1 LLPFRDILSLTPC
14 FGAQLCGC
22 LLPTPRCL
30 SQHNPLRL
38 SSFLLEH
45 IMADSEKLVKVS
57 VEDTATKDS
66 VSSIFPS
73 SIDDDISV
81 LYYPSKSRMTTT

>member
-1 LLPFRDILSLTPC
+1 
-14 FGAQLCGC
+14 
-22 LLPTPRCL
+22 
-30 SQHNPLRL
+30 
-38 SSFLLEH
+38 
-45 IMADSEKLVKVS
+45 MADSEKLVKVS